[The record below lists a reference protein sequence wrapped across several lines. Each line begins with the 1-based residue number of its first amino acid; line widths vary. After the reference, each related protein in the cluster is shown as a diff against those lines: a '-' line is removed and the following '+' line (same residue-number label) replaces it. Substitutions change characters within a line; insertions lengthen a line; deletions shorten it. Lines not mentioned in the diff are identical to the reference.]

1 MDPAGPLIHS
11 SSNHCF
17 ESGNIAGNFS
27 CGLHGNLDEFCTGRQ
42 FVLDAIWRSFRV
54 PRVSASIFVKLKS
67 GRLIRVHK
75 DIEYQEALAIK
86 AAFESWLKSSMT
98 ISITTAD
105 GLVEDFTPAQVE
117 SLLIDVRK
125 EHESGTWVPPS
136 PS

>member
-1 MDPAGPLIHS
+1 
-11 SSNHCF
+11 
-17 ESGNIAGNFS
+17 
-27 CGLHGNLDEFCTGRQ
+27 
-42 FVLDAIWRSFRV
+42 
-54 PRVSASIFVKLKS
+54 
-67 GRLIRVHK
+67 LIRVHK

-98 ISITTAD
+98 ISITTAN

-117 SLLIDVRK
+117 ALLIDVRK